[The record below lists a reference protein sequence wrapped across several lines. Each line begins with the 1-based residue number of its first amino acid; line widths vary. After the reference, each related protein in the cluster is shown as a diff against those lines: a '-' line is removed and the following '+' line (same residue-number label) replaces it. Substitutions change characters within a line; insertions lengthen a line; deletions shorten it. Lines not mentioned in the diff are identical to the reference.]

1 MSLDHWRSG
10 PEGNPEMPNEK
21 PRAPRKTIGEF
32 GRDIDELRGAA
43 RQLAVSLP
51 VFTRAI
57 SSFLDGAAVAT
68 YLYDEEDDEFV
79 LRGSTQRQHVNGE
92 APRLRASRTLPGLAI
107 AEHRTVSLAEDP
119 AVKGAKLR
127 AEVHVFP
134 LEAGGCTL
142 GAVTVTHFAA
152 ERLSPV
158 RLDAARRGVLRFA
171 EVLGKARSEETA
183 ARRMSRL
190 SAINEFGV
198 ILVSSLAPE
207 EVPALATA
215 MTSFIMGTEGCIL
228 RLRDDKSAE
237 SAVRDAHGLRDEAS
251 SREILELEKLA
262 SQQVLSTGKALLVR
276 DVADNEL
283 FRDWGARVNT
293 FLCSPLADG
302 TGTITL
308 FNKDPESPLTP
319 ARFSQEDQDV
329 LLHLVRYIEKA
340 IGNAALFAN
349 TRKLA
354 ERDELTGLPD
364 RANFQTRL
372 LTEISRAR
380 RFHLRIALVTC
391 EVQPPSE
398 QGDAPDGQVAKQTMQ
413 RVAQAIRSAVR
424 DYDTVARIAEHT
436 FGIILPQVQNGTGSP
451 VARIQAAI
459 DKEADLQ
466 VNFSHM
472 TFPDDGINGEQ
483 MLTRLEQQN

>member
-1 MSLDHWRSG
+1 
-10 PEGNPEMPNEK
+10 MPNEQS
-21 PRAPRKTIGEF
+21 RAPRKTIAEF
-32 GRDIDELRGAA
+32 GRDIDELKGSA
-43 RQLAVSLP
+43 RQLGASLSA
-51 VFTRAI
+51 FIRSL
-57 SSFLDGAAVAT
+57 SSFLDGSTVAI

-79 LRGSTQRQHVNGE
+79 LRGSTQRLHGTGE
-92 APRLRASRTLPGLAI
+92 ALRFGAGRTVPGLAI
-107 AEHRTVSLAEDP
+107 AEHRSVSLSESP
-119 AVKGAKLR
+119 GVKGGKLR
-127 AEVHVFP
+127 AEEHVFP
-134 LEAGGCTL
+134 LEAGGHAL
-142 GAVTVTHFAA
+142 GAVTITHIGA

-171 EVLGKARSEETA
+171 EVLDKARSEEA
-183 ARRMSRL
+183 FARRMSRL

-228 RLRDDKSAE
+228 RLRDEKTSE

-251 SREILELEKLA
+251 SREILELEKSA

-276 DVADNEL
+276 DVAANEL
-283 FRDWGARVNT
+283 YRDWGARVKT
-293 FLCSPLADG
+293 FLCFPLAG
-302 TGTITL
+302 GSGTITL

-319 ARFSQEDQDV
+319 ARFSLEDQDV

-340 IGNAALFAN
+340 IGNATLFAKS
-349 TRKLA
+349 RKLV
-354 ERDELTGLPD
+354 ERDEVTGLPD

-391 EVQPPSE
+391 EVQPPPARE
-398 QGDAPDGQVAKQTMQ
+398 DTPDGEATKQTMQ
-413 RVAQAIRSAVR
+413 RVAQAIRGAVR
-424 DYDTVARIAEHT
+424 DYDTVARISDHT

-451 VARIQAAI
+451 ITRIKAAL
-459 DKEADLQ
+459 DGEADLQ

-472 TFPDDGINGEQ
+472 TFPDDGIDGAQ
-483 MLTRLEQQN
+483 MITRLEQQS